1 MSIKT
6 LIQNHGRWFLGAA
19 MGIGVFAYFLWKVP
33 FLLLAREQS
42 QLFLWNIDY
51 LRECM
56 VVPGGLAQY
65 LADMIVQVF
74 LNPLYGALWLAALFV
89 IIQLMTF
96 RLMGAPKRWYLF
108 LLSAVPAWL
117 MAYLWTDIHVS
128 ITLTVAVVLA
138 LAGACVLRRWRYQ
151 LQLWA
156 LVVLM
161 PVGYW
166 LIGPAIVLTL
176 IPLLTC
182 WKRLWP
188 VGALTLWLVG
198 CMVASARVVDYPLAQ
213 VVRGIDY
220 YWDDDKLGTYEEMN
234 YDMLVR
240 QQRWAAIVNLY
251 QAQPTESLAIRDVVS
266 VAMWKLQQIDH
277 QEMLSHLTLSN
288 RTLSSISAAF
298 LMSEVSMQIG
308 MVNIAQRAAFE
319 AMEAAPNY
327 HKSAR
332 ALRRLV
338 ETNMVT
344 SQPEVALKY
353 IAILEQTTFYRG
365 WARRMKAMVEQP
377 ALLEQHPYYKSLK
390 DFYEHEQDV
399 FFY

>member
-1 MSIKT
+1 
-6 LIQNHGRWFLGAA
+6 
-19 MGIGVFAYFLWKVP
+19 
-33 FLLLAREQS
+33 
-42 QLFLWNIDY
+42 
-51 LRECM
+51 
-56 VVPGGLAQY
+56 
-65 LADMIVQVF
+65 
-74 LNPLYGALWLAALFV
+74 
-89 IIQLMTF
+89 
-96 RLMGAPKRWYLF
+96 
-108 LLSAVPAWL
+108 
-117 MAYLWTDIHVS
+117 
-128 ITLTVAVVLA
+128 
-138 LAGACVLRRWRYQ
+138 
-151 LQLWA
+151 
-156 LVVLM
+156 
-161 PVGYW
+161 
-166 LIGPAIVLTL
+166 
-176 IPLLTC
+176 
-182 WKRLWP
+182 
-188 VGALTLWLVG
+188 
-198 CMVASARVVDYPLAQ
+198 MVASARVVDYPLAQ

-266 VAMWKLQQIDH
+266 VAMWKLQQTDH